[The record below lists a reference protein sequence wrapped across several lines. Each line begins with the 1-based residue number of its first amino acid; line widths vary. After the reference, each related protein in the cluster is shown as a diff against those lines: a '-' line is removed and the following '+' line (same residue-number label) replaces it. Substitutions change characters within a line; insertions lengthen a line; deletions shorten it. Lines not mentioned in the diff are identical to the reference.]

1 MFTKELRVAGLQAKS
16 VRPSKILVGNQ
27 YQGNFRTPFI
37 DTFLSYSLRL
47 SKRSPCLK
55 MKYFD
60 ITRKGKLSMIKYH
73 KSAFTDDFGAIR
85 LEARERYRIIVYR
98 CLSETQRQSAT

>member
-37 DTFLSYSLRL
+37 DTFLSYSLSL
-47 SKRSPCLK
+47 SKRSSCLK
-55 MKYFD
+55 RN
-60 ITRKGKLSMIKYH
+60 ILIL
-73 KSAFTDDFGAIR
+73 
-85 LEARERYRIIVYR
+85 LEKE
-98 CLSETQRQSAT
+98 SFQ

>member
-1 MFTKELRVAGLQAKS
+1 MFKK
-16 VRPSKILVGNQ
+16 
-27 YQGNFRTPFI
+27 
-37 DTFLSYSLRL
+37 
-47 SKRSPCLK
+47 
-55 MKYFD
+55 KYFD

-98 CLSETQRQSAT
+98 CLSETQRQSST